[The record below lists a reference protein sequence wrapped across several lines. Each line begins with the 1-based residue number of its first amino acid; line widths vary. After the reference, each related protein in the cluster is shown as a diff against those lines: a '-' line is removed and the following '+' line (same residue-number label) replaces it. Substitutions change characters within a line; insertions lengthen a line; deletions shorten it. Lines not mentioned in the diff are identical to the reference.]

1 MELIAVT
8 NNNLTEEV
16 AVSTTTS
23 SFIEANTVAVPYDN
37 VKNIHIIPS
46 FSKDNESVISH
57 TDFIDCVGMVAAN
70 VFNGEVVG
78 EPVIRVSHPIT
89 GRIPEAK
96 GKPAKDLLHHEKT
109 LYYERMAFM
118 IEIPT
123 IHETI
128 KGNVLN
134 LTVGGVKSYHLDNL
148 TGKKSLEHFKVFIG
162 FKNTVCTNL
171 CIWTDGLN
179 EDITVASINQLAKKV
194 KELFSE
200 YDASKQLNR
209 MARLGQYSLTESQ
222 FAHLIGRAKLYQYLS
237 PDERKFIPELKL
249 NDTQISTIAKDYF
262 SENSFAR
269 DVNGDI
275 DLWKLYNLCT
285 GANKSSYIDRFLER
299 GNNAFAFADLLANA
313 LESKDECWYL
323 S

>member
-1 MELIAVT
+1 MELVAV
-8 NNNLTEEV
+8 NNDNLTEV
-16 AVSTTTS
+16 VTASTTNS
-23 SFIEANTVAVPYDN
+23 SFIEANTVAVQYVDI
-37 VKNIHIIPS
+37 KDSHIIPS
-46 FSKDNESVISH
+46 FSKDNETVISH
-57 TDFIDCVGMVAAN
+57 VDFINCVGMAAAN
-70 VFNGEVVG
+70 VFNGEAIG
-78 EPVIRVSHPIT
+78 DPMIRVSHPIT

-123 IHETI
+123 IHDTI

-134 LTVGGVKSYHLDNL
+134 LTVGGVKSFHLDNL
-148 TGKKSLEHFKVFIG
+148 SGKKSLEHFKVFIG

-179 EDITVASINQLAKKV
+179 EEIAVGSINQLSKIV
-194 KELFSE
+194 TELFSD
-200 YDASKQLNR
+200 YNASKQLAR
-209 MARLGQYSLTESQ
+209 MARLGEYSLTESQ

-237 PDERKFIPELKL
+237 PLERKFIPELKL
-249 NDTQISTIAKDYF
+249 SDTQISTIAKDYF

-269 DVNGDI
+269 DLNGDI
-275 DLWKLYNLCT
+275 DLWRLYNLCT

-313 LESKDECWYL
+313 LSSKEDCWYL